1 MSLPLGASLSAPR
14 GAVAATGPAAAG
26 GAVSVFVGADI
37 CATAGLA
44 LRPEAVG
51 PVYGDELWDLCG
63 LADAPQEMTEREKR
77 WDFSAIDNPRWRPV
91 IKDLLLALLAP
102 HDERV
107 LAVAAAFR
115 TVRSPRTC
123 HLYLR
128 RAITW
133 CNWLSAHDVAT
144 LGEVTQV
151 HCDAFLEQHSWS
163 QPATGGSRRRLAR
176 TTTSNLAKVIQV
188 LALYGP
194 LFLADRYRAGFVPWT
209 GRTASQVTDRK
220 ANIESSTP
228 PVPEHI
234 LQPLLATT
242 LYLVETI
249 GPHLAQE
256 HERARASTTE
266 AGLSAAAHL
275 GAARLAR
282 FEAAVQALRSR
293 GAPLPRSSDAI
304 VGQRRAAGWDPHDPL
319 LGVHLNLIARQAR
332 IRRLPAHQ
340 LPQVRPV
347 LHAAVAEVGVAGWWG
362 RDAARVPRADTGEP
376 VAWTEPLTAEELH
389 RAAGYVLIAAQI
401 LTTATTGMRRSELME
416 ITAGSR
422 LPARE
427 VAGGGRRFRLA
438 SRLIKHQ
445 RFGGVADEWVVIA
458 QVDRAVALAERL
470 TGAAAGQPLFG
481 KVLIGTSYHNLRAWL
496 AEPFARRL
504 GLAALPAG
512 PVNARMLRRTLA
524 LELAK
529 RPGGLLAA
537 KIHLKHVSVATTE
550 GYNHRPGGS
559 QALFRAEVEHA
570 EHQHHLELTVAA
582 FRDYQQGILPTGPG
596 ARALIDRFDHIDAAL
611 QQLQPGEAAVLATD
625 RRLENLL
632 RSHAEVLH
640 VGAANF
646 CWFTDPS
653 KALCLRLA
661 GATTAST
668 ATTATRPLIGM
679 CDSARCP
686 QATHHREHR
695 AVWADNADTISAF
708 LGNPRV
714 PPAEKRRLH
723 HEHERALRVLD
734 EIDAAT
740 APRDVHDGQPEGHA
754 R

>member
-1 MSLPLGASLSAPR
+1 MPLPLNAALSAP
-14 GAVAATGPAAAG
+14 VSTTMG
-26 GAVSVFVGADI
+26 GAVGVRSPFPSGGAMSVFAGADV
-37 CATAGLA
+37 CRTAGLA
-44 LRPEAVG
+44 LLPGAVRAC
-51 PVYGDELWDLCG
+51 YDQELWDLSG
-63 LADAPQEMTEREKR
+63 LADAPREMSDREKR
-77 WDFSAIDNPRWRPV
+77 WDFTAIDNPRWRPV
-91 IKDLLLALLAP
+91 IKDLLLALLDP

-107 LAVAAAFR
+107 LAMPTAFR
-115 TVRSPRTC
+115 TVRNPRTC

-128 RAITW
+128 RATAW
-133 CNWLSAHDVAT
+133 CNWLTAHEVPT
-144 LGEVTQV
+144 LGEVTQA
-151 HCDAFLEQHSWS
+151 HCDAFLEQHSFS
-163 QPATGGSRRRLAR
+163 HTPTGQPRRRLAR
-176 TTTSNLAKVIQV
+176 TTTSTLATVIQL
-188 LALYGP
+188 LASYGP
-194 LFLADRYRAGFVPWT
+194 LFRADRYRPGFVPWA
-209 GRTASQVTDRK
+209 GRTASQVTGRK
-220 ANIESSTP
+220 AHLESSTP

-242 LYLVETI
+242 LYLVETV
-249 GPHLAQE
+249 GPHLAE
-256 HERARASTTE
+256 ERERARVSSTE

-282 FEAAVQALRSR
+282 FEAAVEALRSR
-293 GAPLPRSSDAI
+293 GAPLPRSSDTV
-304 VGQRRAAGWDPHDPL
+304 VGQRLANGWDPQDPL
-319 LGVHLNLIARQAR
+319 LRVHVNLIARQAR

-340 LPQVRPV
+340 LPQMRPV
-347 LHAAVAEVGVAGWWG
+347 LHAAVAEVGVAGWWA
-362 RDAARVPRADTGEP
+362 RDAATVPRADTGEP
-376 VAWTEPLTAEELH
+376 VAWTEPLTAEELQ
-389 RAAGYVLIAAQI
+389 RAAGYILIAAQI
-401 LTTATTGMRRSELME
+401 LTTAATGMRRSELIE

-427 VAGGGRRFRLA
+427 VPGGGRRFRLA
-438 SRLIKHQ
+438 SRQIKHQ
-445 RFGGVADEWVVIA
+445 RFGGIPDEWVVIE

-470 TGAAAGQPLFG
+470 TGAAGGQPLFG
-481 KVLIGTSYHNLRAWL
+481 AVLIGTSASNLRAWL
-496 AEPFARRL
+496 TEPFARRL
-504 GLAALPAG
+504 GLATLPAG

-550 GYNHRPGGS
+550 GYAQRPGGS

-596 ARALIDRFDHIDAAL
+596 ARALIQRFDHIDAAL
-611 QQLQPGEAAVLATD
+611 QPQPGEPAVLATD

-632 RSHAEVLH
+632 RQQADVLH

-661 GATTAST
+661 ATP
-668 ATTATRPLIGM
+668 TATRPLIGM

-686 QATHHREHR
+686 QATHHRQHR
-695 AVWADNADTISAF
+695 AVWADTADTISTF

-723 HEHERALRVLD
+723 HEHERAVRVLD

-740 APRDVHDGQPEGHA
+740 TPRDAHDDEPENHA

>member
-1 MSLPLGASLSAPR
+1 MPLPLNAELSAPG
-14 GAVAATGPAAAG
+14 GAVAATSAAAVG
-26 GAVSVFVGADI
+26 GAVSVFACADV
-37 CATAGLA
+37 CATAGLT
-44 LRPEAVG
+44 LRPGAVR
-51 PVYGDELWDLCG
+51 PAYDNEVWDLRG
-63 LADAPQEMTEREKR
+63 LADAPHEMTEREKR

-128 RAITW
+128 RASAW
-133 CNWLSAHDVAT
+133 CNWLTAHDVAT
-144 LGEVTQV
+144 LGEVTQD

-163 QPATGGSRRRLAR
+163 HPDTGQPRRRLAR

-188 LALYGP
+188 LAPYGP
-194 LFLADRYRAGFVPWT
+194 LFRADRYRPGFVPWT
-209 GRTASQVTDRK
+209 GRTASQVTGRK

-234 LQPLLATT
+234 LAPLLATT

-249 GPHLAQE
+249 GPHLAAE
-256 HERARASTTE
+256 HERARASSGE
-266 AGLSAAAHL
+266 AGLSTAAHL

-282 FEAAVQALRSR
+282 FEAAVEALRSR
-293 GAPLPRSSDAI
+293 GAPLPRSSDTI
-304 VGQRRAAGWDPHDPL
+304 VDQRLAAGWDPQDPL
-319 LGVHLNLIARQAR
+319 LRVHLNLIARQAR

-340 LPQVRPV
+340 LPQLRPI
-347 LHAAVAEVGVAGWWG
+347 LHTAVTEVGVAGWWG
-362 RDAARVPRADTGEP
+362 RDAATVPRADTGEP
-376 VAWTEPLTAEELH
+376 VAWTEPLTAEQLQ
-389 RAAGYVLIAAQI
+389 RAAGYVLIATQI
-401 LTTATTGMRRSELME
+401 LTAATTGMRRSELME
-416 ITAGSR
+416 ITTGSR

-427 VAGGGRRFRLA
+427 VPGGGRRFRLA

-445 RFGGVADEWVVIA
+445 RFGGVPDEWVVIA
-458 QVDRAVALAERL
+458 QVERAVALAERL
-470 TGAAAGQPLFG
+470 TGAAPGQPLFG
-481 KVLIGTSYHNLRAWL
+481 KVLIGTSYHNLRSWL
-496 AEPFARRL
+496 TEPFTRRL

-524 LELAK
+524 LEMAT

-596 ARALIDRFDHIDAAL
+596 ARALIGRFDHIDAAL
-611 QQLQPGEAAVLATD
+611 QPQPGEAAVLDND

-640 VGAANF
+640 VGTANF

-661 GATTAST
+661 AATTPTT
-668 ATTATRPLIGM
+668 ATTPTRPLIGM

-695 AVWADNADTISAF
+695 AVWADKADTISEF
-708 LGNPRV
+708 LCNPRV
-714 PPAEKRRLH
+714 PPAEKRRLQP
-723 HEHERALRVLD
+723 EHERAVRVLD

-740 APRDVHDGQPEGHA
+740 TPRAAHDDEPERHV

>member
-1 MSLPLGASLSAPR
+1 MSLPLSAPL
-14 GAVAATGPAAAG
+14 GAVAATGPSAVAG
-26 GAVSVFVGADI
+26 GAMSVFAGADV
-37 CATAGLA
+37 CATAGLT
-44 LRPEAVG
+44 LLLGAVR
-51 PVYGDELWDLCG
+51 PVYDNDLWDLCG
-63 LADAPQEMTEREKR
+63 LADAPHEMTEREKR
-77 WDFSAIDNPRWRPV
+77 WDFSAIDNPLWRPV

-107 LAVAAAFR
+107 LASPAAFR

-128 RAITW
+128 RTTTW
-133 CNWLSAHDVAT
+133 CNWLTAHDVTT
-144 LGEVTQV
+144 LGEVTQA

-163 QPATGGSRRRLAR
+163 HPASGRSRRRLAR

-188 LALYGP
+188 LAPYGP
-194 LFLADRYRAGFVPWT
+194 LFLARYRPGFVPWA
-209 GRTASQVTDRK
+209 GRTASQVTGRK
-220 ANIESSTP
+220 ANTENATP

-234 LQPLLATT
+234 LQPLLANT

-256 HERARASTTE
+256 HERLRTSAGE
-266 AGLSAAAHL
+266 DGLSTAAHL
-275 GAARLAR
+275 GAVRLAR
-282 FEAAVQALRSR
+282 FEAAVHALRSR

-304 VGQRRAAGWDPHDPL
+304 VDQRLASGWDPKDPL

-340 LPQVRPV
+340 LPAMRPV
-347 LHAAVAEVGVAGWWG
+347 LEAAVAAVGVAGWWG
-362 RDAARVPRADTGEP
+362 RDAAAVPRADTGEP
-376 VAWTEPLTAEELH
+376 VAWTEPLTAEQLR

-427 VAGGGRRFRLA
+427 VPGGGRRFRLA
-438 SRLIKHQ
+438 SRQIKHQ
-445 RFGGVADEWVVIA
+445 RFGGIPDEWVVIE

-481 KVLIGTSYHNLRAWL
+481 AVLIGTSYHNLRSWL
-496 AEPFARRL
+496 TEPFAGRL

-512 PVNARMLRRTLA
+512 RVNAGMLRRTLA
-524 LELAK
+524 LEMVK

-550 GYNHRPGGS
+550 GYAHRPGGS

-582 FRDYQQGILPTGPG
+582 FRDYQHGILPTGPG
-596 ARALIDRFDHIDAAL
+596 ARALIQRFDHIDAAL
-611 QQLQPGEAAVLATD
+611 QPPPGQPAVLATD

-632 RSHAEVLH
+632 RQQADVLH

-661 GATTAST
+661 T

-695 AVWADNADTISAF
+695 AVWADKADTISTF

-714 PPAEKRRLH
+714 PPAEKRHLH
-723 HEHERALRVLD
+723 HEHERALRVLT

-740 APRDVHDGQPEGHA
+740 PRDAHDDQPEGHTQ
-754 R
+754 

>member
-1 MSLPLGASLSAPR
+1 LSAPL
-14 GAVAATGPAAAG
+14 GTVAATGPATAAG
-26 GAVSVFVGADI
+26 GEPSVFAGADV
-37 CATAGLA
+37 CRTTGLA
-44 LRPEAVG
+44 LLPGAVR
-51 PVYGDELWDLCG
+51 PVYDDELWEFCG
-63 LADAPQEMTEREKR
+63 LADAPHQMTEREKR

-107 LAVAAAFR
+107 LAVPAAFR

-123 HLYLR
+123 HLDLR
-128 RAITW
+128 RATTW
-133 CNWLSAHDVAT
+133 CNWLTAHDVPT
-144 LGEVTQV
+144 LGEVTQA

-163 QPATGGSRRRLAR
+163 HPETGQPRRLAR

-188 LALYGP
+188 LAPYGP
-194 LFLADRYRAGFVPWT
+194 LFLADRYRPGFVPWA
-209 GRTASQVTDRK
+209 GRTASQVTGRK
-220 ANIESSTP
+220 ANIENSTP

-234 LQPLLATT
+234 LQPLLANT
-242 LYLVETI
+242 LYLAETI
-249 GPHLAQE
+249 GPHLAEE
-256 HERARASTTE
+256 HGRLRASATE
-266 AGLSAAAHL
+266 AGLSNAEHL

-282 FEAAVQALRSR
+282 FEAAVEALRSH
-293 GAPLPRSSDAI
+293 GAPLPRSSDGV
-304 VGQRRAAGWDPHDPL
+304 VGQRLAAGWDPQDPL
-319 LGVHLNLIARQAR
+319 LRVHVNLIARQAR

-340 LPQVRPV
+340 LPQMRPV
-347 LHAAVAEVGVAGWWG
+347 LEAAVAEVGVAGWWG
-362 RDAARVPRADTGEP
+362 RDAAVVPRADTGEP
-376 VAWTEPLTAEELH
+376 VAWTEPMTAEELR

-401 LTTATTGMRRSELME
+401 LTTAATGMRRSELME

-427 VAGGGRRFRLA
+427 VPGGGRRFRLA
-438 SRLIKHQ
+438 SRVIKHQ
-445 RFGGVADEWVVIA
+445 RFGGVPDEWVVIE
-458 QVDRAVALAERL
+458 QVDRAIALAERL
-470 TGAAAGQPLFG
+470 TGAAPGQPLFG
-481 KVLIGTSYHNLRAWL
+481 AVLIGTSYHNLRAWL
-496 AEPFARRL
+496 SKPFARRL
-504 GLAALPAG
+504 GLAALPGG

-524 LELAK
+524 LEMAK

-550 GYNHRPGGS
+550 GYTQRPGGS

-596 ARALIDRFDHIDAAL
+596 ARALIQRFDHIDAAL
-611 QQLQPGEAAVLATD
+611 QQPTSEPAVLAND

-632 RSHAEVLH
+632 RQQADVLH

-646 CWFTDPS
+646 CWFTDPT

-661 GATTAST
+661 AATEAK
-668 ATTATRPLIGM
+668 RPLLGM

-686 QATHHREHR
+686 QATHHRQHR
-695 AVWADNADTISAF
+695 AIWADTADTISQF

-714 PPAEKRRLH
+714 PPGEKRRLQ
-723 HEHERALRVLD
+723 HEHERAVRVLG

-740 APRDVHDGQPEGHA
+740 APEAAPDDEPERHP